1 LGTIHHVWQ
10 GDNKALEGGLRGGDG
25 EVLLQE
31 GRVVAISERMQ
42 MRGSTSRRVIRATWY
57 LKDEGEEQGG
67 MMVPVA
73 EEVAAEFDRCTLS

>member
-1 LGTIHHVWQ
+1 
-10 GDNKALEGGLRGGDG
+10 
-25 EVLLQE
+25 
-31 GRVVAISERMQ
+31 MQ